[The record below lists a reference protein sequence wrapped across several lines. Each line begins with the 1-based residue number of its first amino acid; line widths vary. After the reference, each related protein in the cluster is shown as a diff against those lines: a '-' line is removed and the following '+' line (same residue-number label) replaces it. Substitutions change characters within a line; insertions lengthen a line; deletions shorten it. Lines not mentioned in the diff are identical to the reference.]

1 MSRIARQ
8 RQLADEQN
16 ARALARGDEARAA
29 RATSEDER
37 YEEIERAGMRLD
49 HAEPLAA
56 RPSWRQLR

>member
-8 RQLADEQN
+8 QMQADERI

-37 YEEIERAGMRLD
+37 YELIERAGMRLD
-49 HAEPLAA
+49 HPEPLAA
-56 RPSWRQLR
+56 RPSWGQLR